1 MVKVLSCLFTEYR
14 EKSKFMGNNWNNI
27 ETPPG
32 RVAEHLAEIHFSYI
46 NVLSYCA
53 QVILWYRKYSVLF
66 KLLVH
71 ISMKNIT
78 KMHKVCHL
86 L

>member
-32 RVAEHLAEIHFSYI
+32 VVLAGYFGYGSDVIQQTGSDVIGKTIIPKVFRVPSDHLSMDRIY
-46 NVLSYCA
+46 
-53 QVILWYRKYSVLF
+53 LW
-66 KLLVH
+66 
-71 ISMKNIT
+71 
-78 KMHKVCHL
+78 
-86 L
+86 